1 MRGAVVINGYLNS
14 GSFREPADMMVEAG
28 KRHGVPFDIFCNTD
42 LSVRIG
48 DADALGD
55 ILGDVDFIVF
65 WDKDVKVAKNLE
77 ICGYPV
83 INCSECIRICD
94 DKALTHLT
102 LAEYGIPS
110 IETVMSPMSFGNP
123 YDDWV
128 SRPKAQFGYPMV
140 VKDCVGSFGEQVR
153 LVKDDSDLV
162 SEMKDG
168 GAKIFQPYV
177 ECGSEDLRLQVVG
190 DRVVASVRRVA
201 ADGDFRANSS
211 HGGTMVK
218 YYPSEE
224 ERDLAVEAAAALQ
237 ADFAGVDIIRGD
249 DGPMVCEVNSNAH
262 ITNLKNATGI
272 DVSDSILEYIMDVLQ

>member
-123 YDDWV
+123 YDDWG

-218 YYPSEE
+218 YDPSEE
-224 ERDLAVEAAAALQ
+224 ERALAVEAAAAVQ
-237 ADFAGVDIIRGD
+237 ADFAGVDIIRGE